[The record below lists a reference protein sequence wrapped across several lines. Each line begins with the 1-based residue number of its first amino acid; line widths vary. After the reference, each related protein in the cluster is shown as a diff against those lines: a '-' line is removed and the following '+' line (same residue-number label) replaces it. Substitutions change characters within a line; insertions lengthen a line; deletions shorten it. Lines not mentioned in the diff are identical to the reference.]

1 MSLLVRDR
9 PTTEEPA
16 PDEVGARAVVRVNL
30 LPPEILAEAR
40 LRRVQAGLATGLV
53 GVLGAVAA
61 LYVGAAGSVADA
73 GSDLEAATARQAD
86 LRTETTEY
94 AHVEGAYARTA
105 AAREVLA
112 QAMGQEVRYSQ
123 LLDDLSV
130 TVPDRVWLT
139 SVAVAQTAG
148 AGGGLG
154 TVTFTG
160 SGTSH
165 DDVAAWLESL
175 RAHEA
180 LADAAF
186 SSSTATTVGS
196 RRTVTFTS
204 TATLTS
210 AALSKR
216 HTVEAG

>member
-1 MSLLVRDR
+1 MSLLVRDL
-9 PTTEEPA
+9 PTADTAA
-16 PDEVGARAVVRVNL
+16 PDELARSIVVRVNL
-30 LPPEILAEAR
+30 LPPEILESAR
-40 LRRVQAGLATGLV
+40 LRRVRAGLAAGLV
-53 GVLGAVAA
+53 GVVGAVAV
-61 LYVGAAGSVADA
+61 LYAGAAGSVADA
-73 GSDLEAATARQAD
+73 GQTLEAATARQAQ
-86 LRTETTEY
+86 LRSETTRY
-94 AHVEGAYARTA
+94 ADVDGVYARTA
-105 AAREVLA
+105 AAREMLA
-112 QAMGQEVRYSQ
+112 QAMGQEVRYSE
-123 LLDDLSV
+123 LLDDLSL

-139 SVAVAQTAG
+139 SIEVTQAPAAS
-148 AGGGLG
+148 GGLG

-175 RAHEA
+175 SEHEA

-196 RRTVTFTS
+196 RRTVAFTS